1 MVWAIAGVAS
11 RQLIMVAMRR
21 FGIGAPGLLVIT
33 GGKDRSKIMLIP
45 ASLRASNNN
54 NKASRMNF
62 DVAFLFFSA
71 TITLLAA
78 VGIILWI
85 LRREYL
91 PVIKRLEKER
101 DSAS

>member
-1 MVWAIAGVAS
+1 
-11 RQLIMVAMRR
+11 
-21 FGIGAPGLLVIT
+21 
-33 GGKDRSKIMLIP
+33 
-45 ASLRASNNN
+45 
-54 NKASRMNF
+54 MNL

-71 TITLLAA
+71 TVTLLAA